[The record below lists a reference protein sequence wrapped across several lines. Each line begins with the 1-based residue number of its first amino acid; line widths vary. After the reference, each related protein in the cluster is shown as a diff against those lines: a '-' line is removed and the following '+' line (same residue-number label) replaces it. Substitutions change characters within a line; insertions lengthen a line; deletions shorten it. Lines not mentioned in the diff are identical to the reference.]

1 MAKKGRNKKSRQP
14 EKDVPPVLPARV
26 WEEICED
33 MNFSMVND
41 MPGMGYFPVVD
52 SGIRYKI
59 PENDGNSCE
68 VEFKVSPGFLA
79 RLPFAEP
86 ERAEIWEKS
95 YEKQIA
101 AAFAKF
107 NGDEEKFALEW
118 EPSFTDC
125 GRLRCKIALHSF
137 NEMNEAVLMATATV
151 LDENGVET
159 GKYNLCS
166 DGLLSNLDVLEDF
179 SEDSIEDFCENIC
192 LNALLPDY
200 TFRDEAREVLNKA
213 FMGVSLEFFAN
224 SSWEIEERKN
234 WREGLV
240 MFLNPV
246 SPLHVDGPQK
256 KCVESIVGTLEN
268 PAFPEREAI
277 YLLFARIAD
286 PAEFEYD
293 ITVSGPWPWN
303 RDVFAQYPALLRKVL
318 ENPENIVFQDKFV
331 PAGVEDGVDPIV
343 TMMLSGKELAL
354 KIQKALGAAS
364 GEDE

>member
-1 MAKKGRNKKSRQP
+1 MGEILRKTDCGR
-14 EKDVPPVLPARV
+14 
-26 WEEICED
+26 
-33 MNFSMVND
+33 
-41 MPGMGYFPVVD
+41 
-52 SGIRYKI
+52 
-59 PENDGNSCE
+59 
-68 VEFKVSPGFLA
+68 
-79 RLPFAEP
+79 
-86 ERAEIWEKS
+86 
-95 YEKQIA
+95 
-101 AAFAKF
+101 FAKF

-125 GRLRCKIALHSF
+125 GKLRCKIALHSF

-224 SSWEIEERKN
+224 SSWEIEEQKN
-234 WREGLV
+234 WREGLA

-256 KCVESIVGTLEN
+256 N
-268 PAFPEREAI
+268 
-277 YLLFARIAD
+277 
-286 PAEFEYD
+286 
-293 ITVSGPWPWN
+293 VS
-303 RDVFAQYPALLRKVL
+303 
-318 ENPENIVFQDKFV
+318 
-331 PAGVEDGVDPIV
+331 
-343 TMMLSGKELAL
+343 
-354 KIQKALGAAS
+354 KALSAPWKIRPSRNGKPYTCFS
-364 GEDE
+364 PGSQILPNLNMILR